1 MNSAIILPLLTMLI
15 AFAIGMVIAP
25 LAIKLL
31 LSFKS
36 VQVILHYVEQHKDKA
51 NIPTMGGVVFVLAT
65 IVTTLIFCGFKYRFA
80 TSALAIFT
88 SYAILGFL
96 DDFIKI
102 FFKRNRG
109 LRAYQKIIS
118 QFVIA
123 LLASYFAYRNL
134 YIGSEINIPIF
145 HITVNLRWWY
155 IPFSMF
161 VYIAMTNAVNL
172 TDGLDGLAGSVSLVY
187 LFVFLILVISLFFN
201 AEYLGATFLS
211 YELKALSVFISALI
225 GSLLAFL
232 WFNSYKAK
240 VIMGDTG
247 ALALGGACASVALF
261 VKQPLLI
268 IFIGLMFIISCLSVI
283 IQVLHFK
290 RTRKR
295 VFLMS
300 PFHHHLELKGIHET
314 KIVAYY
320 CIVTAIGGVIALIL
334 V

>member
-1 MNSAIILPLLTMLI
+1 MNNAILMPLISILTS
-15 AFAIGMVIAP
+15 FAIGMLIAP
-25 LAIKLL
+25 LIIKYLRTHN
-31 LSFKS
+31 S
-36 VQVILHYVEQHKDKA
+36 VQVILHYVEQHKDKS
-51 NIPTMGGVVFVLAT
+51 NIPTMGGIIFVFAT
-65 IVTTLIFCGFKYRFA
+65 IITTLIFSGFNKRFA
-80 TSALAIFT
+80 ISALVIFF
-88 SYAILGFL
+88 SYAVLGFL
-96 DDFIKI
+96 DDFIKVGL
-102 FFKRNRG
+102 KRNKG

-118 QFVIA
+118 QFLIA
-123 LLASYFAYRNL
+123 LIASYFAYRNL
-134 YIGSEINIPIF
+134 YIGSVINIPIF
-145 HITVNLRWWY
+145 HITFNLNWWY

-172 TDGLDGLAGSVSLVY
+172 TDGLDGLAGSVSLIY
-187 LFVFLILVISLFFN
+187 LVIFLILTIAIFID
-201 AEYLGATFLS
+201 AEYLGNTF
-211 YELKALSVFISALI
+211 YAHELKSLTIFISALI
-225 GSLLAFL
+225 GGLLAFL

-261 VKQPLLI
+261 VKHPLLI
-268 IFIGLMFIISCLSVI
+268 LFVGAMFIPSCVSVI
-283 IQVLHFK
+283 VQVLYFK

-320 CIVTAIGGVIALIL
+320 CILTAIGGFIALIL